1 MLTIFKKGIK
11 DTFSFA
17 AIKWTKW
24 YLKKDRSYTYQGLKL
39 HIKKDVFH
47 PGFFRSTT
55 IMAEWLDHLDLNTKL
70 ILELGCGSGL
80 LSLLAAKKGAQV
92 TSIDINRKAVENA
105 KINADKNELKI
116 TAYVSDLFSNVN
128 SNKKFDIVLI
138 NPPYFEG
145 DPKTEYEY
153 AWYCGEDFNYFKNL
167 FLQISH
173 RPKGESY
180 FMIVSDNCDL
190 NRIHTLA
197 ENAGLHLQEVVR
209 KKKWGELFFIYKITS

>member
-1 MLTIFKKGIK
+1 MLTIIKKGIK
-11 DTFSFA
+11 NTLSFA

-24 YLKKDRSYTYQGLKL
+24 HLKKDRSYTYKGLKL

-55 IMAEWLDHLDLNTKL
+55 IMAEWLDQLDLNDKL

-80 LSLLAAKKGAQV
+80 LSLLAAKKGTEV
-92 TSIDINRKAVENA
+92 TSIDINRKAVENV
-105 KINADKNELKI
+105 KSNADKNNLNI

-128 SNKKFDIVLI
+128 SNEKFDIVLI

-145 DPKTEYEY
+145 DPENDYEY
-153 AWYCGEDFNYFKNL
+153 AWYCGEDFSYFKNL
-167 FLQISH
+167 FLQITQ
-173 RPKGESY
+173 RPTGESY

-190 NRIHTLA
+190 KKIQALA
-197 ENAGLHLQEVVR
+197 ENTGLRLQEVIR
-209 KKKWGELFFIYKITS
+209 KKKWGELFFIYEITS